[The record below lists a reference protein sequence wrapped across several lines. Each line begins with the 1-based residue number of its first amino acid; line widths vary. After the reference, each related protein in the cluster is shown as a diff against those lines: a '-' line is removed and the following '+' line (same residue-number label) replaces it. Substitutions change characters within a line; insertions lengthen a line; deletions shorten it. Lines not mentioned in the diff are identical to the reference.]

1 MKQKI
6 VEVIPDALIENVKKL
21 RRSPSGVAYLQV
33 QIVVVRSTKTN
44 EEVGYN
50 VKLYLRPKWMFDPLI
65 ANEEMETL
73 RALTW
78 TVQNGISGLI
88 VRYFIPKYRYE

>member
-1 MKQKI
+1 MKKKI

-33 QIVVVRSTKTN
+33 QIVVVRNTKTN

-50 VKLYLRPKWMFDPLI
+50 VKLYLRPKWMFDPI
-65 ANEEMETL
+65 TANVEMETL